1 MHVSV
6 VPVKINWIPQL
17 CMKMMDIKL
26 MTWNYVQNKSLTP
39 QTESSCV
46 VVSEA
51 DPGSFSFS
59 QRRAPSSI
67 SCNTFHEP
75 DDQPIAKHAWN
86 VPIFS
91 NNLLMLNQN
100 CTNAKMFSKTMNFT
114 TCHFQQGNLM
124 RSGIMKVNFMSRSGR
139 DVSFP
144 SGFHI
149 ISLAFV
155 HWLTGRAELE
165 IFTHTRTHTHTA
177 WGFCLC
183 SHLIIGLIN
192 IHSHTCGC
200 NCAWGPRPRPIRV
213 C

>member
-1 MHVSV
+1 
-6 VPVKINWIPQL
+6 
-17 CMKMMDIKL
+17 
-26 MTWNYVQNKSLTP
+26 MTWNCVQNESLTP
-39 QTESSCV
+39 QTESSCL

-59 QRRAPSSI
+59 QHQALSSI
-67 SCNTFHEP
+67 SCSFYCNAFHKP
-75 DDQPIAKHAWN
+75 DDQPIAIHAWN
-86 VPIFS
+86 VLIFS

-100 CTNAKMFSKTMNFT
+100 CTNAKIFSKTMNFT

-124 RSGIMKVNFMSRSGR
+124 ISGIMKVNFMSRSGR

-155 HWLTGRAELE
+155 HWLTGRAELK
-165 IFTHTRTHTHTA
+165 IFTHTHTLPEVSACVHVWSLGSLISTRTHVDVIRRFGSA
-177 WGFCLC
+177 F
-183 SHLIIGLIN
+183 IK
-192 IHSHTCGC
+192 
-200 NCAWGPRPRPIRV
+200 CAWGPRPRPIRV

>member
-165 IFTHTRTHTHTA
+165 IFTHTHTA